1 MKRRDAIGAMLAGA
15 ATLGGF
21 GRVIADTGSQLP
33 ASSQDG
39 SRSGPLGP
47 SDDMQTLASE
57 RPVAMI
63 IPDAGVDSEVEINH
77 IVDGQM
83 LNPTGPWVVS
93 WYEGTGQM
101 HEKRRNMLY
110 SGHVDYWDVG
120 PAIFWDLVDVPEGSE
135 IQVLGDKGGETTY
148 AVEYIERVTLS
159 EMTPEKMQE
168 ITAPTP
174 YEALTIITCGGEF
187 DYNVGQY
194 LQRDI
199 IRARLIEGAESGT
212 SISEEESAA
221 PDEES
226 VVADEAPADPAAATD
241 SGEATEATEEETP
254 VSAGPAT
261 TATVTEDGVNVRSE
275 PSTSGTAIT
284 AANAGDVVNITG
296 ATVEADG
303 YTWYPVQLE
312 DGSEGFIVAD
322 FLELAP

>member
-1 MKRRDAIGAMLAGA
+1 MKHTRRKAIGAIVAGA

-21 GRVIADTGSQLP
+21 SQVIADTGSQLP
-33 ASSQDG
+33 ATSQDG
-39 SRSGPLGP
+39 YRSGPLGP
-47 SDDMQTLASE
+47 SDAIQTLASE

-63 IPDAGVDSEVEINH
+63 IPDANVDSEVEVSQ

-120 PAIFWDLVDVPEGSE
+120 PAIFWTLAGVPEGTP

-148 AVEYIERVTLS
+148 EIEYIERVTLA
-159 EMTPEKMQE
+159 EMTSEKMRE

-187 DYNVGQY
+187 DYSVGQY

-199 IRARLIEGAESGT
+199 IRARLVEGTESGT
-212 SISEEESAA
+212 RIGEEEAA
-221 PDEES
+221 STEDEP
-226 VVADEAPADPAAATD
+226 VVADEAPADPAAAED
-241 SGEATEATEEETP
+241 PGEA
-254 VSAGPAT
+254 SAPDAPAE

-275 PSTSGTAIT
+275 PSTSGGLVT
-284 AANAGDVVNITG
+284 AANSGDRVVITG
-296 ATVEADG
+296 DPVDADD
-303 YTWYPVQLE
+303 YTWYPIQLE
-312 DGSEGFIVAD
+312 DGTEGFVVAD
-322 FLELAP
+322 FLEID